1 MAPMSI
7 AKGSNAPEDDSDLE
21 DLITKQTHRSAGV
34 DFGGSS
40 ASPPNPISYCG
51 NVFRLCIHTCPRL
64 CKCTMLLSSLC
75 LLGYLSNTIF
85 NPSITTGI
93 MGADYSAIKSAYDLS
108 LSQVDHWCI
117 RGDNDSCKC
126 EDPLEPT
133 PRAEF
138 KAWTAAHKANVAD
151 VNMYRAVYGGVP
163 TKIDVSTST
172 VRPSIDVAFLGES
185 VVEAMDGRWLGKKIV
200 KAVNTDTS
208 VVQQDNGK
216 KPDIGK
222 VFERF
227 FRKDKG
233 GPLEGVALGIAGDN
247 VSIYSSHFP
256 HPLKMCVYS
265 LNMMF
270 AHFSHLTHHACI
282 HRLPMSYGDSNMMKC
297 HTISI
302 PKYGGS
308 Y

>member
-21 DLITKQTHRSAGV
+21 DLITKQTTHRNTGV
-34 DFGGSS
+34 DFGGGSSS
-40 ASPPNPISYCG
+40 ASPPNPISYCA
-51 NVFRLCIHTCPRL
+51 NVVRVCIYTCPKL
-64 CKCTMLLSSLC
+64 CKCTILLLSLC
-75 LLGYLSNTIF
+75 LLGYISNTIF
-85 NPSITTGI
+85 NPSIITGI

-151 VNMYRAVYGGVP
+151 VNMYRAIYGGTP
-163 TKIDVSTST
+163 TKIDIVTNKP
-172 VRPSIDVAFLGES
+172 RPAIDVAFLGES

-200 KAVNTDTS
+200 KAINTDTS
-208 VVQQDNGK
+208 VVQQDNNGK

-247 VSIYSSHFP
+247 VSVCLFILHTLSFIVENVCTVSEHDIFCSLLIIYHI
-256 HPLKMCVYS
+256 M
-265 LNMMF
+265 
-270 AHFSHLTHHACI
+270 
-282 HRLPMSYGDSNMMKC
+282 
-297 HTISI
+297 
-302 PKYGGS
+302 
-308 Y
+308 

>member
-1 MAPMSI
+1 
-7 AKGSNAPEDDSDLE
+7 
-21 DLITKQTHRSAGV
+21 
-34 DFGGSS
+34 
-40 ASPPNPISYCG
+40 
-51 NVFRLCIHTCPRL
+51 
-64 CKCTMLLSSLC
+64 
-75 LLGYLSNTIF
+75 
-85 NPSITTGI
+85 

-151 VNMYRAVYGGVP
+151 VNMYRAIYGGVP
-163 TKIDVSTST
+163 TKIDIATNT
-172 VRPSIDVAFLGES
+172 ARPAIDVAFLGES

-200 KAVNTDTS
+200 KAINTDTS
-208 VVQQDNGK
+208 VVQQDNNGK

-247 VSIYSSHFP
+247 VSVFIHSSHSFI
-256 HPLKMCVYS
+256 HRLKMCVYS
-265 LNMMF
+265 LNMIF
-270 AHFSHLTHHACI
+270 CSFLVIFTHHHAYI
-282 HRLPMSYGDSNMMKC
+282 
-297 HTISI
+297 
-302 PKYGGS
+302 
-308 Y
+308 